1 MESEP
6 KPKWEITKI
15 TRSQNTK
22 RTISQKVSTPLPLPN
37 EISTR
42 LVGCPLGVP
51 ISYYMYYCESDI
63 FYQESMLHTR
73 AVPKV
78 RGHDLIMLFLEY
90 YSNKFFIL

>member
-6 KPKWEITKI
+6 KPKWEITEI

-42 LVGCPLGVP
+42 HIEVENNTKTDSETSKTENNIRSTALERSVITLQSCLHGNNIYIQASC
-51 ISYYMYYCESDI
+51 IS
-63 FYQESMLHTR
+63 T
-73 AVPKV
+73 
-78 RGHDLIMLFLEY
+78 
-90 YSNKFFIL
+90 